1 MKSFN
6 EYLTESKKT
15 YEFKIKIAGDLAE
28 GFKDKLKGA
37 MERFSIVK
45 IDNGKR
51 LPIAERH
58 LDFPELENTNVTV
71 FNVEVNYPTTAQ
83 VLENY
88 VSQVCGCELAKIR
101 VRTANQEAEQA
112 QEEAN
117 RKEAESKPL
126 IGQCDPPP
134 SNHQELVGE
143 KKISS
148 FLKDLANAKHGGE
161 QYKGVNDQLLAAS
174 APSEKAPAT
183 VESGASISPIG
194 SKTLKGKK

>member
-15 YEFKIKIAGDLAE
+15 YEFKIKIAGDLDE
-28 GFKDKLKGA
+28 GFKTKLKSA
-37 MERFSIVK
+37 MERFSVVK
-45 IDNGKR
+45 MDNGKR

-71 FNVEVNYPTTAQ
+71 FNVEVNYPTTTQ

-101 VRTANQEAEQA
+101 VRTANQDAEQVELKLDKESGESLLTKEDLGGESA
-112 QEEAN
+112 QD
-117 RKEAESKPL
+117 K
-126 IGQCDPPP
+126 
-134 SNHQELVGE
+134 VGD
-143 KKISS
+143 KGVSG
-148 FLKDLANAKHGGE
+148 FLKS
-161 QYKGVNDQLLAAS
+161 LAADAKS
-174 APSEKAPAT
+174 RVDSKVHKEKASEMP
-183 VESGASISPIG
+183 ESGASISPIG

>member
-15 YEFKIKIAGDLAE
+15 YEFKVKIAGDLAE

-37 MERFSIVK
+37 MERYSVVK
-45 IDNGKR
+45 MDNGKR

-71 FNVEVNYPTTAQ
+71 FNVEIAYPTTTQ

-88 VSQVCGCELAKIR
+88 ISQVCDCELARVR

-134 SNHQELVGE
+134 SNHQDIVGE

-148 FLKDLANAKHGGE
+148 FLKDLAKTKHGGE
-161 QYKGVNDQLLAAS
+161 QYKGVNDQLLAKS
-174 APSEKAPAT
+174 APSEKAPAAI
-183 VESGASISPIG
+183 ESGASISPIG

>member
-15 YEFKIKIAGDLAE
+15 YEFKIKIAGDLDE
-28 GFKDKLKGA
+28 ETKTKLKGA

-45 IDNGKR
+45 MDNGKR

-71 FNVEVNYPTTAQ
+71 FSVEVNYPTTTQ

-88 VSQVCGCELAKIR
+88 VSQVCGCEQNRVR
-101 VRTANQEAEQA
+101 VRTANQDAEHAELKIKEKNSLDDTLLATEELGGESA
-112 QEEAN
+112 QD
-117 RKEAESKPL
+117 KV
-126 IGQCDPPP
+126 GQKHI
-134 SNHQELVGE
+134 SN
-143 KKISS
+143 
-148 FLKDLANAKHGGE
+148 FLKDLAADAKSRAHPNAPK
-161 QYKGVNDQLLAAS
+161 
-174 APSEKAPAT
+174 EKASEMP
-183 VESGASISPIG
+183 ESGASISPIG